1 MAEKTTSELDKEI
14 WLILKKIN
22 DITRNQ
28 LIIDAMLLVQGA
40 NFLIHPEKAH
50 KGIVESLALTIF
62 FATLSIIIGFIVTH
76 GFKRHNFR
84 NIFLAFIFM
93 ILSIVAYFT
102 AGYLAPVFHYFI
114 AIVIVFS
121 GFTNILSA
129 YHLTRLS
136 VAKKLLK
143 ADPTSGKTQ
152 DTAVEGV
159 ATALKSTTKL
169 EAERI
174 LSPAVFFSGKVAKF
188 RYGQLSVNLL
198 LIILGILMFFFR
210 FRTNAVLIRVSGGIL
225 IFSAITDLIALIW
238 THRESAF
245 VRSLT
250 HYNNQSKSKH

>member
-1 MAEKTTSELDKEI
+1 MAEKTTSELDKNI
-14 WLILKKIN
+14 GLILKKIN

-62 FATLSIIIGFIVTH
+62 FATLSIIIGFIATR
-76 GFKRHNFR
+76 GFRRHNLRAIVF
-84 NIFLAFIFM
+84 AFIFM
-93 ILSIVAYFT
+93 ILAIVAYFT

-114 AIVIVFS
+114 AIVIIFS
-121 GFTNILSA
+121 GFTNILST
-129 YHLTRLS
+129 YHLTKLSATKKSLKSRL
-136 VAKKLLK
+136 
-143 ADPTSGKTQ
+143 TSEENK
-152 DTAVEGV
+152 DAAVEGV
-159 ATALKSTTKL
+159 ATALKSATKL

-174 LSPAVFFSGKVAKF
+174 LSPAIFFSGKVTKF
-188 RYGQLSVNLL
+188 RYGQLFVNLL
-198 LIILGILMFFFR
+198 LIILGTLMFFFR

-225 IFSAITDLIALIW
+225 IFSAFADLVALLW